1 MIRSVFKAGA
11 AALVTTALLC
21 APALADTAPRSAASN
36 DVYRDWYWTHSACVA
51 AGQGGIDRGHW
62 ETYTCS
68 EGDWL
73 WHLWTNR

>member
-1 MIRSVFKAGA
+1 MIRSVFRAGA
-11 AALVTTALLC
+11 AALATTVLLC
-21 APALADTAPRSAASN
+21 APAPAGATPRSAAGN